1 MGNAASTEVL
11 DPETVRENE
20 IDAILLSVDHKITE
34 QKINNE
40 VIKAIPVGLCKH
52 SSTLES
58 LNMNSNKIQDC
69 KRITLLLNLKRL
81 TLTHNCL
88 VNLQPELFTPPKL
101 ESLDLSYNGIVEVIP
116 EIGNLKAL
124 TTFIASYNEISRVA
138 VEIADCVS
146 LKTLILDHNKVKSSL
161 NIHLFQ
167 LYFDLIFHH

>member
-1 MGNAASTEVL
+1 MGNAASSEIL
-11 DPETVRENE
+11 DAETVRENE
-20 IDAILLSVDHKITE
+20 INTILLGVDHKIAE

-40 VIKAIPVGLCKH
+40 IIKAVPVGLCKH

-58 LNMNSNKIQDC
+58 LNMNSNRIQDC

-101 ESLDLSYNGIVEVIP
+101 EFLDLSHNKIVEIIP

-124 TTFIASYNEISRVA
+124 STFIASYNEISKVSI
-138 VEIADCVS
+138 EISNCVS
-146 LKTLILDHNKVKSSL
+146 LKTLILDHNKVNTHIYIITL
-161 NIHLFQ
+161 
-167 LYFDLIFHH
+167 